1 MSKGKLGKFTLLG
14 DVKYQDVQALTNHGD
29 DYILSGQISKAPTGV
44 AVIGRVMQLTS
55 EFIGG
60 IRLKHKE
67 AIWVAAEELSESG
80 ALYPATQP
88 KLLLWG
94 TLGNSFLMI
103 PRLGQG
109 VPADE
114 HR

>member
-14 DVKYQDVQALTNHGD
+14 DVKYRDVQALTNHGD
-29 DYILSGQISKAPTGV
+29 NDILSGQICQAPTGV

-55 EFIGG
+55 EFICG
-60 IRLKHKE
+60 IRLKQKE
-67 AIWVAAEELSESG
+67 AIRVAAEKLSESG
-80 ALYPATQP
+80 AVYPGQT

-103 PRLGQG
+103 PRLCQG
-109 VPADE
+109 IPADE
-114 HR
+114 H

>member
-29 DYILSGQISKAPTGV
+29 DYILSGQIRQAPTGV

-80 ALYPATQP
+80 ALYPGHTAKATALGHP
-88 KLLLWG
+88 WELL
-94 TLGNSFLMI
+94 
-103 PRLGQG
+103 PDD
-109 VPADE
+109 P
-114 HR
+114 